1 MVSTCDS
8 WMRSFSGVRRSD
20 NSGKKL
26 KIGSSMLR
34 ISPRSI
40 AIPSASDATLFETD
54 FTLCNVSASKVTF
67 STGGQRTMP
76 GIWSAPVA
84 SATRTVSFHRARD
97 QIPGRFFGPRVEN
110 VSFDADT
117 LHNVKSVSKSVASL
131 ALGIAIDRGL
141 IRSIDEPVFSFFPEL
156 SDLRTPKRTASSCR
170 TCSPCRSG

>member
-40 AIPSASDATLFETD
+40 AIPSASDATLFESD

-67 STGGQRTMP
+67 PTGG
-76 GIWSAPVA
+76 
-84 SATRTVSFHRARD
+84 
-97 QIPGRFFGPRVEN
+97 
-110 VSFDADT
+110 
-117 LHNVKSVSKSVASL
+117 
-131 ALGIAIDRGL
+131 
-141 IRSIDEPVFSFFPEL
+141 
-156 SDLRTPKRTASSCR
+156 C
-170 TCSPCRSG
+170 